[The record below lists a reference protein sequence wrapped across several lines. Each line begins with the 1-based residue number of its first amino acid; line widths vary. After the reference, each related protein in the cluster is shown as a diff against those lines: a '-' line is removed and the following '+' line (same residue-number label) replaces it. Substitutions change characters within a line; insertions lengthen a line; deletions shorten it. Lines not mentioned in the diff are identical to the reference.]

1 MQDTS
6 TTILGFS
13 RVEQIDENLKSIDLI
28 DKWTPELEKKI
39 RDILTNDPEATFDCR
54 KWSSMP
60 MRRDQSLLTHG
71 SAK

>member
-28 DKWTPELEKKI
+28 DKWTPELEQRIEKV
-39 RDILTNDPEATFDCR
+39 LGTAPE
-54 KWSSMP
+54 MP
-60 MRRDQSLLTHG
+60 LDTRTWAPVKSRRP
-71 SAK
+71 